1 MKGRPIVYSQ
11 DELAWIEARKE
22 WPRAQL
28 HAEFVSKFSR
38 GDVSLGTLN
47 GLCKR
52 KGWMTGR
59 DGRIGKGDQPWNK
72 GIPYSPPGSEK
83 TRFKKG
89 NLPHNTKWAGHER
102 VSKDGYVEISV
113 EETNPYT
120 GYGRR
125 YVLKHVWLWERAN
138 GPIPDGHC
146 LKAKDGNRGNSDP
159 ANWELI
165 PRALLP
171 ALNGG
176 RHKRRPAYDDAAPEI
191 RPTLLTLAKVEAKVR
206 ALRRG
211 KSAA

>member
-1 MKGRPIVYSQ
+1 MKGHPITYSAE
-11 DELAWIEARKE
+11 ELAWIEERKE
-22 WPRAQL
+22 WPRAAL
-28 HAEFVSKFSR
+28 HSAFVALFDR
-38 GDVSLGTLN
+38 DDVSLGTLN

-59 DGRIGKGDQPWNK
+59 DGKIGKGAEPWNK
-72 GIPYSPPGSEK
+72 GLHYSPPGSER

-89 NLPHNTKWAGHER
+89 NKPHNTRWAGHER

-120 GYGRR
+120 GFERR
-125 YVLKHVWLWERAN
+125 YILKHVWCWEKAN
-138 GPIPDGHC
+138 GPIPEGYC
-146 LKAKDGNRGNSDP
+146 LKALDGDRSNTDP

-176 RHKRRPAYDDAAPEI
+176 RHKRRPAFDQAD
-191 RPTLLTLAKVEAKVR
+191 PTLKPALLTLAKVEAKVR
-206 ALRRG
+206 DLRRG
-211 KSAA
+211 KSA